1 MKKVISFLTLFLL
14 TLNIFAQQEVAMADK
29 MREDGSIWVVVAVVF
44 VTFIGLAIYLFA
56 TDRKISKLE
65 EKLNIK

>member
-1 MKKVISFLTLFLL
+1 MKKIISFLSLFLV
-14 TLNIFAQQEVAMADK
+14 TLNIFAQKEVAMADK

-65 EKLNIK
+65 EKLKIK

>member
-1 MKKVISFLTLFLL
+1 MKKYLSILTFLL
-14 TLNIFAQQEVAMADK
+14 ITTNLFAQQKVEMADK

-44 VTFIGLAIYLFA
+44 VTFIGLVIYLFA
-56 TDRKISKLE
+56 TDRRIKKLE